1 MSETDFSKQPV
12 ETQTKGLGTLKAGA
26 LTGDIRAQGWNI
38 LREDVSLPVAV
49 LLEERI
55 EHNLSWMRE
64 FIQRYRLKLAPHGK
78 TTMSPELYQLQMQ
91 YGAWGIT
98 LATAPQ
104 VNVAFQHGVR
114 KVIMANQLVGKGNM
128 AMIAGLLR
136 EDPDFDFTCIVD
148 SAENVEMLGH
158 YFAGQQLRL
167 RIMFEYG
174 IVGGRT
180 GIRTD
185 QQEADVL
192 AAVKRWPQS
201 LALVGVE
208 LYEGVSNDEAV
219 IRTFLRHVLARTE
232 VLAQAGEFAEP
243 TVILTGA
250 GSAWFDVVAE
260 ELTREDPHLD
270 AQKRY
275 TLDIILRSGCYVT
288 HDVGAYQA
296 ALERMQTSNPVARE
310 MNSSLQPAL
319 QVWAAVQSLPE
330 PGRAIIALGK
340 RDAGYDAG
348 YPKAAGH
355 FRPRSATQAGYT
367 TVVPAPENWKVY
379 AMMDQHAFMSI
390 PENADLKVGDMLVF
404 DICHPCLTFDK
415 WRQLLLVNEQWD
427 VTGAVKTWF

>member
-128 AMIAGLLR
+128 TMIAGLLR

-148 SAENVEMLGH
+148 SAENVNALGH

-367 TVVPAPENWKVY
+367 TVVPAPEDWKVY

>member
-148 SAENVEMLGH
+148 SAENVETLGH

-232 VLAQAGEFAEP
+232 VLAQAGEFAES

-355 FRPRSATQAGYT
+355 FRPHSATQAGYT

>member
-1 MSETDFSKQPV
+1 MSEIDFSQQPV
-12 ETQTKGLGTLKAGA
+12 NTQTKGLGPISADA
-26 LTGDIRAQGWNI
+26 RMGDIRLQGWNI

-49 LLEERI
+49 LLKERI
-55 EHNLSWMRE
+55 EHNLAWMRE
-64 FIQRYRLKLAPHGK
+64 FIQRYQLKLAPHGK
-78 TTMSPELYQLQMQ
+78 TTMSPELYRMQLEF
-91 YGAWGIT
+91 GAWGIT

-104 VNVAFQHGVR
+104 VNVAFRHGVR
-114 KVIMANQLVGKGNM
+114 KVIMANQLIGKGSM
-128 AMIAGLLR
+128 AIIAELLR
-136 EDPDFDFTCIVD
+136 EDPEFEFSCIVD
-148 SAENVEMLGH
+148 SADNVDALGH
-158 YFAGQQLRL
+158 YFASQQLTL

-174 IVGGRT
+174 IQGGRT
-180 GIRTD
+180 GIRTGE
-185 QQEADVL
+185 QEAEVL

-208 LYEGVSNDEAV
+208 LYEGVSNDEAT
-219 IRTFLRHVLARTE
+219 IRAFLRHVVARTE
-232 VLAQAGEFAEP
+232 ALAMAGEFAESR
-243 TVILTGA
+243 VMLTGA

-270 AQKRY
+270 NEKRY
-275 TLDIILRSGCYVT
+275 QLEVILRSGCYVT

-330 PGRAIIALGK
+330 PGRAIIAFGK

-355 FRPRSATQAGYT
+355 FRPRNATQAGYT
-367 TVVPAPENWKVY
+367 TVVPAPDDWKVY

-427 VTGAVKTWF
+427 VTGTVKTWF

>member
-1 MSETDFSKQPV
+1 MSEIDFSQQPV
-12 ETQTKGLGTLKAGA
+12 NTRTKGLGPVSADA
-26 LTGDIRAQGWNI
+26 RMGDIRQQGWNI

-55 EHNLSWMRE
+55 EHNLAWMRE

-78 TTMSPELYQLQMQ
+78 TTMSPELYQMQ
-91 YGAWGIT
+91 LEFGAWGIT

-114 KVIMANQLVGKGNM
+114 KVIMANQLIGKGSM
-128 AMIAGLLR
+128 AIIAGLLR
-136 EDPDFDFTCIVD
+136 EDPDFEFSCIVD
-148 SAENVEMLGH
+148 SADNVDSLGH
-158 YFAGQQLRL
+158 YFASQQLTL
-167 RIMFEYG
+167 RVMFEYG
-174 IVGGRT
+174 IQGGRT
-180 GIRTD
+180 GIRTGE
-185 QQEADVL
+185 QEAEVL

-201 LALVGVE
+201 LALVGIE
-208 LYEGVSNDEAV
+208 LYEGVSNDEAA
-219 IRTFLRHVLARTE
+219 IRAFLRHVVARTE
-232 VLAQAGEFAEP
+232 ALAQAGEFSEP
-243 TVILTGA
+243 QVMLTGA

-270 AQKRY
+270 NEKRY
-275 TLDIILRSGCYVT
+275 QLDVILRSGCYVT

-330 PGRAIIALGK
+330 PGRAIIAFGK

-355 FRPRSATQAGYT
+355 FRPR
-367 TVVPAPENWKVY
+367 N
-379 AMMDQHAFMSI
+379 
-390 PENADLKVGDMLVF
+390 
-404 DICHPCLTFDK
+404 
-415 WRQLLLVNEQWD
+415 
-427 VTGAVKTWF
+427 

>member
-78 TTMSPELYQLQMQ
+78 TTMSPELYQLQTQ

-148 SAENVEMLGH
+148 SAENVNALGH

-260 ELTREDPHLD
+260 ELTREDQHLD